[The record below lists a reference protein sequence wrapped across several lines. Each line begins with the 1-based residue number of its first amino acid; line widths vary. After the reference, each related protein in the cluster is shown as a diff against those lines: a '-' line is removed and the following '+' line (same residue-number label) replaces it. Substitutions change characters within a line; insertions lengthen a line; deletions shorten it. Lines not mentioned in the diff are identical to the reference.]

1 MGAETLNTIEY
12 FKRTKRKW
20 FNFKKTGCIEFFIGE
35 ITTGQLKRISN
46 PNI

>member
-20 FNFKKTGCIEFFIGE
+20 FKLQKDWLYRILYRGDNHWSTKENF
-35 ITTGQLKRISN
+35 
-46 PNI
+46 